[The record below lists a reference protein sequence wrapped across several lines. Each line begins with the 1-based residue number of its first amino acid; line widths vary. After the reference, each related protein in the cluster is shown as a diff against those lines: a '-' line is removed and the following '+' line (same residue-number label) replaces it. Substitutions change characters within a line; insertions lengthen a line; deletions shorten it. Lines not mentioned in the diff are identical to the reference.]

1 MEQSTLNLVMRA
13 KQGDEKAIAALVKLY
28 HPSVKQTI
36 RSYIG
41 NEADYKPVETQAF
54 ANAFTH
60 FNTLQNPKDFESWL
74 DGYVR
79 KESVNHLL
87 NPIANAVKEADNAP
101 SRPSA
106 PENYEMPHFNS
117 EETGVQPSAGD
128 PEFRKEIDASDLYS
142 LFSDAPAPKKPAPA
156 PAESAAPQKSA
167 PVQPLKQEIE
177 DDEEEEED
185 TVPRRRPKKQEE
197 EPKKK
202 RSLKSIFME
211 EDEDDDEDEEDDEE
225 EEEAP
230 RRKPSAPE
238 PQEVKKPRTLR
249 STYEEDDED
258 EDDEEEDSG
267 ESGGIPGGVLVALIV
282 ILAVIALGLGTYFIA
297 PGIYNS
303 TFGKLPFLPSAETT
317 AAAPEATAAPTPTA
331 APTATPEPSASAS
344 AEAAASAEASTSS
357 VIGTVTV
364 NVSGLNIRSSASTAG
379 EKVGTAESGKSYDV
393 LSTSNDGTYTWYQI
407 GENQYI
413 ADNGSWC
420 TYKAN

>member
-101 SRPSA
+101 SKPSA
-106 PENYEMPHFNS
+106 PENYQMPHFNS

-142 LFSDAPAPKKPAPA
+142 LFSDAPAAKKQE
-156 PAESAAPQKSA
+156 PAESAAMQRST
-167 PVQPLKQEIE
+167 PVQPLNQETEE
-177 DDEEEEED
+177 DDEEEED

-202 RSLKSIFME
+202 LKKMT
-211 EDEDDDEDEEDDEE
+211 
-225 EEEAP
+225 
-230 RRKPSAPE
+230 RTM
-238 PQEVKKPRTLR
+238 KKRMKA
-249 STYEEDDED
+249 
-258 EDDEEEDSG
+258 
-267 ESGGIPGGVLVALIV
+267 ES
-282 ILAVIALGLGTYFIA
+282 
-297 PGIYNS
+297 
-303 TFGKLPFLPSAETT
+303 
-317 AAAPEATAAPTPTA
+317 PEAFR
-331 APTATPEPSASAS
+331 
-344 AEAAASAEASTSS
+344 AAS
-357 VIGTVTV
+357 
-364 NVSGLNIRSSASTAG
+364 
-379 EKVGTAESGKSYDV
+379 
-393 LSTSNDGTYTWYQI
+393 
-407 GENQYI
+407 
-413 ADNGSWC
+413 
-420 TYKAN
+420 

>member
-101 SRPSA
+101 SKPSA

-142 LFSDAPAPKKPAPA
+142 LFSDAPAAKKQE
-156 PAESAAPQKSA
+156 PAESAAMQRST
-167 PVQPLKQEIE
+167 PVQPLNQETEE
-177 DDEEEEED
+177 DDEEEED

-202 RSLKSIFME
+202 RSLKSLFME
-211 EDEDDDEDEEDDEE
+211 EDEDDDDDEEDEEDE

-230 RRKPSAPE
+230 RRKPA
-238 PQEVKKPRTLR
+238 EVKKPRTLK

-258 EDDEEEDSG
+258 DEEEDESG
-267 ESGGIPGGVLVALIV
+267 ESGGIPGGVLIALIV

-317 AAAPEATAAPTPTA
+317 AATPAATATPTPTA

-344 AEAAASAEASTSS
+344 AEPTASAETSTSS
-357 VIGTVTV
+357 VVGTVTV

>member
-101 SRPSA
+101 SKPSA
-106 PENYEMPHFNS
+106 PENYQMPHFNS

-142 LFSDAPAPKKPAPA
+142 LFSDAPAAKKQE
-156 PAESAAPQKSA
+156 PAESAAMQRST
-167 PVQPLKQEIE
+167 PVQPLNQETEE
-177 DDEEEEED
+177 DDEEEED

-202 RSLKSIFME
+202 RSLKSLFME
-211 EDEDDDEDEEDDEE
+211 EDEDDDDEEEDEEDE

-230 RRKPSAPE
+230 RRKPA
-238 PQEVKKPRTLR
+238 EVKKPRTL
-249 STYEEDDED
+249 S
-258 EDDEEEDSG
+258 
-267 ESGGIPGGVLVALIV
+267 
-282 ILAVIALGLGTYFIA
+282 
-297 PGIYNS
+297 
-303 TFGKLPFLPSAETT
+303 
-317 AAAPEATAAPTPTA
+317 
-331 APTATPEPSASAS
+331 
-344 AEAAASAEASTSS
+344 
-357 VIGTVTV
+357 
-364 NVSGLNIRSSASTAG
+364 
-379 EKVGTAESGKSYDV
+379 
-393 LSTSNDGTYTWYQI
+393 
-407 GENQYI
+407 
-413 ADNGSWC
+413 
-420 TYKAN
+420 

>member
-60 FNTLQNPKDFESWL
+60 FNTLQNPKDFDSWL

-106 PENYEMPHFNS
+106 PESYEMPHFNS

-142 LFSDAPAPKKPAPA
+142 LFSDAPAPKKPEPA
-156 PAESAAPQKSA
+156 SAESSVPPLRNTPVSA
-167 PVQPLKQEIE
+167 LKQESEE
-177 DDEEEEED
+177 DEAEEEED
-185 TVPRRRPKKQEE
+185 TVPRRRLKKQEE

-202 RSLKSIFME
+202 HSLKSLFME
-211 EDEDDDEDEEDDEE
+211 EDEDDDEDEEEDE

-230 RRKPSAPE
+230 RRKPEAV
-238 PQEVKKPRTLR
+238 QEARKPRTLK
-249 STYEEDDED
+249 STYEDDDEEDED
-258 EDDEEEDSG
+258 EEDGEETGS
-267 ESGGIPGGVLVALIV
+267 IPGGVLIALIV

-297 PGIYNS
+297 PGIYDS
-303 TFGKLPFLPSAETT
+303 TFGKLPFLPSAEP
-317 AAAPEATAAPTPTA
+317 AAATAEPTA
-331 APTATPEPSASAS
+331 VPAKTPAPTATPEPSASAS
-344 AEAAASAEASTSS
+344 ASAEPTESAETSS
-357 VIGTVTV
+357 VVGTVTV
-364 NVSGLNIRSSASTAG
+364 NVSGLNIRASASTSG

-407 GENQYI
+407 GEKQYI

>member
-101 SRPSA
+101 SKPSA

-142 LFSDAPAPKKPAPA
+142 LFSDAPAAKKQE
-156 PAESAAPQKSA
+156 PAESAAMQRST
-167 PVQPLKQEIE
+167 PVQPLNQE
-177 DDEEEEED
+177 
-185 TVPRRRPKKQEE
+185 T
-197 EPKKK
+197 
-202 RSLKSIFME
+202 
-211 EDEDDDEDEEDDEE
+211 EEDDI
-225 EEEAP
+225 
-230 RRKPSAPE
+230 
-238 PQEVKKPRTLR
+238 T
-249 STYEEDDED
+249 
-258 EDDEEEDSG
+258 
-267 ESGGIPGGVLVALIV
+267 
-282 ILAVIALGLGTYFIA
+282 
-297 PGIYNS
+297 
-303 TFGKLPFLPSAETT
+303 
-317 AAAPEATAAPTPTA
+317 
-331 APTATPEPSASAS
+331 
-344 AEAAASAEASTSS
+344 
-357 VIGTVTV
+357 
-364 NVSGLNIRSSASTAG
+364 
-379 EKVGTAESGKSYDV
+379 
-393 LSTSNDGTYTWYQI
+393 
-407 GENQYI
+407 
-413 ADNGSWC
+413 
-420 TYKAN
+420 